1 MVFAA
6 AVAST
11 GWKKLALFGADSLS
25 EVFSDD
31 ERFSF
36 LSKAK
41 HHSFDSH
48 GLGWQIQVSPSIASQ
63 CVRPFRPSDL
73 SFDISAV
80 RSIFDCWRTMRSEY
94 AAIFLECGAK
104 SHHKINQDI

>member
-6 AVAST
+6 AVART
-11 GWKKLALFGADSLS
+11 GKSRIRNTEYLIYLITDSSLIVLPSALFGADSLS
-25 EVFSDD
+25 ELFSDD

-48 GLGWQIQVSPSIASQ
+48 GLGWQLQVSPSIASQ
-63 CVRPFRPSDL
+63 CVGPF
-73 SFDISAV
+73 SAHP
-80 RSIFDCWRTMRSEY
+80 T
-94 AAIFLECGAK
+94 
-104 SHHKINQDI
+104 